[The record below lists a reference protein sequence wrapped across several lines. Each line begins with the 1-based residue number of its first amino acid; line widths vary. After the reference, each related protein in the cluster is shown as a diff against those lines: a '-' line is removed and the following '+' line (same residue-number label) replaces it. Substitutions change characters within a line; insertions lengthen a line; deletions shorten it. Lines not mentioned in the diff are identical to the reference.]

1 VTRLVK
7 REGENNMPKIDTTK
21 IENYANMTAEEKLAA
36 LEAFEY
42 EADNPD
48 AERLKAAVSKA
59 NSEAA
64 ELKRQLKARMTED
77 EQKEAERAAKEA
89 EKDALLESLKK
100 DKAVSES
107 KAKFLGLGY
116 DEKLAAETAK
126 ALADG
131 DMEKVFAN
139 QGIHLENVKKAAA
152 ASALAGDPKPPA
164 GGGGATEITKEQFN
178 EMGYAERL
186 KVFNEQPELFKQFT
200 EV

>member
-1 VTRLVK
+1 
-7 REGENNMPKIDTTK
+7 MAKIDTSK
-21 IENYANMTAEEKLAA
+21 IENYTNMTAEEKLAA

-42 EADNPD
+42 EADNSD

-77 EQKEAERAAKEA
+77 EQKEAERLAAEA
-89 EKDALLESLKK
+89 AIKAELDALRK
-100 DKAVSES
+100 DKTISDS

-131 DMEKVFAN
+131 DMDKVFAN
-139 QGIHLENVKKAAA
+139 QQIHIENVKKAAA
-152 ASALAGDPKPPA
+152 ASALADDPKPPA
-164 GGGGATEITKEQFN
+164 GSSGGDPDPAKDEINKIRKAAGLPIT
-178 EMGYAERL
+178 
-186 KVFNEQPELFKQFT
+186 T
-200 EV
+200 